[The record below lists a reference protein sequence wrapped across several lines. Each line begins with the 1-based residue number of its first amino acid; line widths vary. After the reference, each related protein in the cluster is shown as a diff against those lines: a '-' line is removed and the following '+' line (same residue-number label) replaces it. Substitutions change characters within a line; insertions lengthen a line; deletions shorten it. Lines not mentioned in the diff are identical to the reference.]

1 MAALRVPRHNCDVT
15 DARIELMMAVVARE
29 RIEQAR
35 APPIDLDL
43 TRLQSDHR
51 DRPAEQGHAERNAA
65 LDGIRAVAVA
75 AVMAFH
81 FGVPGAIGGFLGVD
95 LFFVLSGFLI
105 TSILLRQ
112 VENGRVR
119 LTSFW
124 SRRVRRLAPAIVLM
138 LGAMIAWG
146 ALGTSMTSR
155 DALRADITATLG
167 YIANWHFISASSYF
181 QATGDESPLLH
192 MWTLAVEEQF
202 YVLWP
207 LTLFLIALLVPR
219 RARLPLIAGLAVS
232 GVLVS
237 AWRLQSLWAGSE
249 TVDRAYMGT
258 DSRMFG
264 PMVGAL
270 VAIVLMRRPS
280 LGSSRWPN
288 TALMLTGVAI
298 LLCGM
303 LVLGSENG
311 PSAIYPR
318 GGALLFALG
327 SGAVIWALSTRAS
340 RASAILALPPIAY
353 LGRISYGIYIWH
365 WPLIVWAE
373 KGWLDLSGVSPVPRN
388 IVLTTAIVAVASLS
402 YYAVEKPVRYG
413 TIGRHLT
420 GRRIALLL
428 PAVLG
433 MLIAINTSVVVPHA
447 GAEVTMKT
455 EQGVARVTKTVLLVG
470 DSVPQVLSS
479 EFAHASAQRGWVTL
493 RATSGGC
500 PATAVSKV
508 LSSGEYLGDN
518 TCPTVAAKQDRQVDK
533 HRPALV
539 IWWSRYELAPRP
551 GPSGNVMLP
560 GSRAY
565 WRAQKAS
572 FEKRA
577 RALTKLGA
585 RLVTVQIEPPGPY
598 LAVRNP
604 TERQFL
610 VGQTLLHRP
619 DIVNT
624 WNAFL
629 AGHKGPNVFSISI
642 KHLVCHDARSPCD
655 DRLANGE
662 SARPDG
668 VHYSDAAGRRLAA
681 QILAAALRVAQLKPA
696 SSSAR

>member
-1 MAALRVPRHNCDVT
+1 V
-15 DARIELMMAVVARE
+15 
-29 RIEQAR
+29 
-35 APPIDLDL
+35 
-43 TRLQSDHR
+43 
-51 DRPAEQGHAERNAA
+51 ERNAA
-65 LDGIRAVAVA
+65 LDGIRAVAVV
-75 AVMAFH
+75 AVIAFH
-81 FGVPGAIGGFLGVD
+81 FGVPGANGGFLGVD
-95 LFFVLSGFLI
+95 LFFVLSGYLI

-112 VENGRVR
+112 VENGGVR

-124 SRRVRRLAPAIVLM
+124 TRRIRRLAPAIVLM

-146 ALGTSMTSR
+146 AFGASMTSR
-155 DALRADITATLG
+155 DALRADITATLA
-167 YIANWHFISASSYF
+167 YIANWHFISTSTYF

-219 RARLPLIAGLAVS
+219 RARLTLIAGLAVS
-232 GVLVS
+232 GVLIS

-270 VAIVLMRRPS
+270 VAIVLMRFPR

-288 TALMLTGVAI
+288 TAIMLTGFTI
-298 LLCGM
+298 LLWGM
-303 LVLGSENG
+303 LVLGSVNG
-311 PSAIYPR
+311 PSETYPR

-340 RASAILALPPIAY
+340 RPSAILALAPIAY
-353 LGRISYGIYIWH
+353 VGRISYGIYIWH

-373 KGWLDLSGVSPVPRN
+373 RGWIDLSGFPTVPRD
-388 IVLTTAIVAVASLS
+388 IVLTTAIVAVASFS
-402 YYAVEKPVRYG
+402 YHAVEKPVRYG
-413 TIGRHLT
+413 TIGRHLA

-433 MLIAINTSVVVPHA
+433 TMIAINTSVVVPHA

-455 EQGVARVTKTVLLVG
+455 AAGVPRVTKTVILVG

-479 EFAHASAQRGWVTL
+479 EFAHASAKRGWVTL
-493 RATSGGC
+493 SATSGGC

-508 LSSGEYLGDN
+508 LSSGEYLADN
-518 TCPTVAAKQDRQVDK
+518 SCPTVAVKQDRRVEK
-533 HRPALV
+533 YRPALV
-539 IWWSRYELAPRP
+539 IWWSRYEIAPRP
-551 GPSGNVMLP
+551 GPGGNVMLP
-560 GSRAY
+560 GSGAY
-565 WRAQKAS
+565 WRAQKDS

-577 RALTKLGA
+577 RELTKLGA
-585 RLVTVQIEPPGPY
+585 RLVTVQIEPPGRD

-619 DIVNT
+619 GIVNT

-629 AGHKGPNVFSISI
+629 ASHKGPKVFSISI
-642 KHLVCHDARSPCD
+642 RHLVCHDDRVPCD

-668 VHYSDAAGRRLAA
+668 VHYSNTAGRRLAPK
-681 QILAAALRVAQLKPA
+681 ILATALRVAGFRPA
-696 SSSAR
+696 SSFAP